1 MPFTKKLSTAL
12 VLVLLALTML
22 LGCKNSPSDTTTYT
36 VTFLAGTGGSLTGST
51 SQTVTSGGSTTAVTA
66 VANTGFAFTN
76 WTGSTTNTLAALTLT
91 NVTSNMTI
99 TANFT
104 ATTATTLAYT
114 DPVSTTT
121 YLLKKNTTLSTPT
134 HLVLDL
140 VGPTGATG
148 SGISASFTADTTKV
162 AWTNVASTDASG
174 TYVQNGTA
182 FTLGAAP
189 LIFKGKLTGSVL
201 QVAAAQKGTA
211 SPVSLNAPLLRLALD
226 LGSSVALGTI
236 TLSSDNTKAL
246 VLDST
251 GVLTPITIS
260 VGTLTAQ

>member
-76 WTGSTTNTLAALTLT
+76 WTGSTTSTLAALTLT

-162 AWTNVASTDASG
+162 TWTNVASSDVAATYLQTGG
-174 TYVQNGTA
+174 TFNLGTG
-182 FTLGAAP
+182 TPIL
-189 LIFKGKLTGSVL
+189 KGKVTGSVL
-201 QVAAAQKGTA
+201 QVTAAQKGTA
-211 SPVSLNAPLLRLALD
+211 SPVSLNSALFRIALD
-226 LGSSVALGTI
+226 LKTGQTPGAVTLTPDSTKCQVIDGAGVIQTI
-236 TLSSDNTKAL
+236 TVMA
-246 VLDST
+246 
-251 GVLTPITIS
+251 
-260 VGTLTAQ
+260 GTLAAQ